1 MSKLLNRL
9 SDSARSGV
17 YRVSRDQE
25 ICDALSGSGHDLANV
40 MLPPGKE
47 AMLASI
53 AASLAFP
60 DWFGGNWDALEDCLT
75 DLSWRKKG
83 SHVFLFRHGASDDDL
98 GILLDVLASAA
109 EFWRE
114 RGQAFFA
121 IFVDPGSRLDL
132 PTLYREKAA

>member
-1 MSKLLNRL
+1 MSKLLDRL
-9 SDSARSGV
+9 TDPARSGV
-17 YRVSRDQE
+17 YRVSRDQD
-25 ICDALSGSGHDLANV
+25 ICNALSGGGHDLAKV
-40 MLPPGKE
+40 VLRPGND

-60 DWFGGNWDALEDCLT
+60 DWFGANWDALEDCLT
-75 DLSWRKKG
+75 DLSWRKEG
-83 SHVFLFRHGASDDDL
+83 AHVFLFQYGAADDDL

-121 IFVDPGSRLDL
+121 IFIDSAGGLDL
-132 PTLYREKAA
+132 PALYREKAA